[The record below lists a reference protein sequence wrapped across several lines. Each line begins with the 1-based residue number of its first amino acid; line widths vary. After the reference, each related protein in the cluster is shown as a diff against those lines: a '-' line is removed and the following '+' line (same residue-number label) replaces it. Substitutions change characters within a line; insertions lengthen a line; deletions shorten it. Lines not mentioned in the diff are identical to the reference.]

1 MSRPLDRSLD
11 RVVAIVGAALII
23 ATGVLLIAHNDQ
35 GTENSAAQS
44 APANGVGHVQIKDF
58 VYAPATITVSAGT
71 TVTFTNDDSA
81 PHTATS
87 GPSPTPDGVFDT
99 GTLTKDDSKTVKL
112 TKPGT
117 FAYYCDIHPF
127 MKATVTVK

>member
-44 APANGVGHVQIKDF
+44 APANGVDHVQFKDF

-87 GPSPTPDGVFDT
+87 GTSPTPDGVFDT

-117 FAYYCDIHPF
+117 FAYYCAIHPF